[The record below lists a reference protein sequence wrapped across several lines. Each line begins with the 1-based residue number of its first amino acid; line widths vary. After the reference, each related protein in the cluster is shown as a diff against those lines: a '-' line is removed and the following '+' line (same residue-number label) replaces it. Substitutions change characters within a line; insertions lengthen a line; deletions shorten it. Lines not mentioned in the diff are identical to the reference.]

1 MSTPRCCEGTST
13 SSRTRRGLSTAAG
26 TVGPAAV
33 MALLPK
39 CPACIAAYLAMGAGM
54 GVTVSTA
61 AHLRMAILVL
71 CVACAAFVTA
81 RHLRRKAA

>member
-1 MSTPRCCEGTST
+1 LSAAGCCEGAPAP
-13 SSRTRRGLSTAAG
+13 SRARRVLGAAG

-39 CPACIAAYLAMGAGM
+39 CPACIAAYLAMGAGI

-61 AHLRMAILVL
+61 AHLRTAALVL
-71 CVACAAFVTA
+71 CVACVAFVTA
-81 RHLRRKAA
+81 RLLRRKAT